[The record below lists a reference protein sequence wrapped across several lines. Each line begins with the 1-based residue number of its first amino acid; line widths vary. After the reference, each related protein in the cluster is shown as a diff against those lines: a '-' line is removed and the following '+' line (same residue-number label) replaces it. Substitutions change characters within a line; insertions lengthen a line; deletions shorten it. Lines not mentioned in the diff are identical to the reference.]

1 MNTQNAKMYFVIK
14 MQRIG
19 SSNTINIKKKVIEKQ
34 FTLTILQMF
43 HYGPIILLIK
53 FIIQNIHESL

>member
-19 SSNTINIKKKVIEKQ
+19 SSYTINVEKKVIEKQ
-34 FTLTILQMF
+34 FTLTMNLYNDALS
-43 HYGPIILLIK
+43 HY
-53 FIIQNIHESL
+53 SLNSFFEKIW

>member
-19 SSNTINIKKKVIEKQ
+19 SSYTINVEKKVIEKQ
-34 FTLTILQMF
+34 FTLTMNLYNDALS
-43 HYGPIILLIK
+43 H
-53 FIIQNIHESL
+53 SS